1 LQIFSL
7 RRSEVEIAL
16 PMMFKFLALGL
27 IALAQVLVAQAL
39 ASPNYFCT
47 WAASSSLAGAWSAA
61 AINAAGDGGR
71 RNLLDH
77 RRKHLQLTVV
87 DYACCPGM
95 DSSGDQR

>member
-47 WAASSSLAGAWSAA
+47 WAASSSLASAWSAA
-61 AINAAGDGGR
+61 AINAAGDLGIAAMEGGEIYSTTDG
-71 RNLLDH
+71 NIYNSL
-77 RRKHLQLTVV
+77 
-87 DYACCPGM
+87 
-95 DSSGDQR
+95 